1 MNVVLFIGMAMMM
14 AVVSGPP
21 EWPFLNR
28 AVTPDGEK
36 KLGPARCL
44 KGTVGEV
51 TMVKARDGKH
61 SDEVKGHSRQ
71 HRNPAPPHPDH
82 SEAHQVEA
90 QEGDRSDPVNLFEF
104 TLRDGLIIGFVVK
117 PSNH

>member
-1 MNVVLFIGMAMMM
+1 MGIALFIGMAMMV

-21 EWPFLNR
+21 EGPFLNR
-28 AVTPDGEK
+28 AVAPDGEN

-51 TMVKARDGKH
+51 TMVKARDSKH
-61 SDEVKGHSRQ
+61 SEEVKGHGCQ
-71 HRNPAPPHPDH
+71 DRNPAPPHPDH

-104 TLRDGLIIGFVVK
+104 TFRDGLTIGCVVK
-117 PSNH
+117 PPKY